1 MEKRN
6 KTAKEI
12 LIAPSWQKD
21 NILSS
26 CIEEI
31 LDSLDGLGYNIIVR
45 PNPQFV
51 RHEAG
56 RLEQLRQKY
65 QMDSTLKPALFI
77 NTPMKVMN
85 EDYKELGITP
95 IDVELRSEIG
105 KSIDLDNLK
114 ALPEVVHELLSSSQF
129 SSDSLKAI
137 REKYIYNIG
146 ASSQAGG
153 EYIIERLHY
162 FEEKH
167 KEEDD

>member
-1 MEKRN
+1 MK
-6 KTAKEI
+6 
-12 LIAPSWQKD
+12 
-21 NILSS
+21 
-26 CIEEI
+26 
-31 LDSLDGLGYNIIVR
+31 IIVIGPR
-45 PNPQFV
+45 GKM
-51 RHEAG
+51 G
-56 RLEQLRQKY
+56 RLITTAAASRSDMELQTDFSSNNTVYEADLVITDWSSIAFEY
-65 QMDSTLKPALFI
+65 SFATLKPALFI